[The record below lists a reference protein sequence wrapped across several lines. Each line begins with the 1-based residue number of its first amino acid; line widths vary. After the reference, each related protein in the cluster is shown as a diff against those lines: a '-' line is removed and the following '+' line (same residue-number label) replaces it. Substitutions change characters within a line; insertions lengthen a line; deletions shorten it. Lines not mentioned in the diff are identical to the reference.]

1 MKKKN
6 LLILTLIL
14 ICTILSSFS
23 VYFFGFS
30 PQSMKS
36 ISVDGTNVSTLREYK
51 SIKNPFSVKGE
62 FRTENNEIVEVGETD
77 EKTYLMTHLEYP
89 SFLVSLDDF
98 QNYVRK
104 LQEDGFLVITAVNP
118 SLLEGKGCFYELALP
133 LKDEE
138 HTVVVSLDYN
148 YARKVPTIS
157 YIKLP
162 GVASENGE

>member
-1 MKKKN
+1 MMKKKK
-6 LLILTLIL
+6 LLILTLI
-14 ICTILSSFS
+14 CTILGSFS

-30 PQSMKS
+30 PQSVKS
-36 ISVDGTNVSTLREYK
+36 LSVDGTNVSTLREYK
-51 SIKNPFSVKGE
+51 FANYPFSVKEE
-62 FRTENNEIVEVGETD
+62 FRTENNKIVEAGETD

-133 LKDEE
+133 LKSEGN
-138 HTVVVSLDYN
+138 TILVGLDYN

-157 YIKLP
+157 YVKLP
-162 GVASENGE
+162 GEASEKGE